1 MVVFVVARTRCRW
14 FPFLLAWALVACEAT
29 SPPRSTAPRYL
40 VTANPIDIGFGARR
54 LCVAVD
60 PLDERGVWWWE
71 PGGSGCADRSTGPGV
86 FQADQAFVSR
96 SGHAGPI
103 TLGFRVGTHSFTR
116 PFVRVRLV
124 VEDGQMWAIES
135 GARVPIRRRSDLDVP
150 EAAAE
155 R

>member
-1 MVVFVVARTRCRW
+1 MVSVVARTRCRC

-40 VTANPIDIGFGARR
+40 VTADPIDVGFGDRG

-60 PLDERGVWWWE
+60 PLDEHGVWWWE
-71 PGGSGCADRSTGPGV
+71 PGSSGCADRSTGPGV
-86 FQADQAFVSR
+86 FQADQATVSR
-96 SGHAGPI
+96 SGRAGPI
-103 TLGFRVGTHSFTR
+103 TLGFRLGTHSLAR
-116 PFVRVRLV
+116 PFVHVRLV
-124 VEDGQMWAIES
+124 VEDGQMRALES

-150 EAAAE
+150 EGGAE